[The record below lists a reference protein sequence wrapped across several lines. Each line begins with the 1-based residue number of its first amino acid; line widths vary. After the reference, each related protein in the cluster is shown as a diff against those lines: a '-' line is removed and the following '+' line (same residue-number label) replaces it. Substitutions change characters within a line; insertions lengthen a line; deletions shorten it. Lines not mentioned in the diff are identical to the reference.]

1 MYVFVIVFF
10 VLGNFLEGGHKV
22 RTIRTI
28 CSSMLQEHYPVIE
41 ACAAGLRVGRKLGNA
56 AEVGF
61 DVVWYQSIA
70 GIAAGEYRNCC
81 SKQCQ
86 ESSFHF

>member
-1 MYVFVIVFF
+1 
-10 VLGNFLEGGHKV
+10 
-22 RTIRTI
+22 
-28 CSSMLQEHYPVIE
+28 MLQEHYSVIE
-41 ACAAGLRVGRKLGNA
+41 ACAAGLRVGRKFGNT
-56 AEVGF
+56 AEIGF

-70 GIAAGEYRNCC
+70 GIAACENRNCC